1 MTGQSFVLVQI
12 CSKLCKVFEL
22 KPLVF
27 EQIMFILSV
36 CSQLKTALFS
46 CVRLSSHFK
55 TEVYG
60 RRVLSEK
67 CMICKVIIYIEI
79 FVF

>member
-22 KPLVF
+22 KPSVF

-36 CSQLKTALFS
+36 CSQL
-46 CVRLSSHFK
+46 
-55 TEVYG
+55 
-60 RRVLSEK
+60 
-67 CMICKVIIYIEI
+67 
-79 FVF
+79 